1 MLSFLKVHSFPTTY
15 FIDHDGKITF
25 LKVGSFGTDGAF
37 EEKVS
42 TVLSSDFDGTALPTE
57 KAFPFGTVIL
67 FTLAALFVLLILLV
81 IGRWRLFSKAGKPG
95 WHSLIPF
102 LSNYEEFSLCWKGW
116 IGILNLLCIIGAYLD
131 FRSSTPNNLT
141 FLLMAVLLL
150 AAFITSLLESLK
162 LAKAFGK
169 GTGVGVM
176 LLLFHQLSRF
186 CLGVSRAKYA
196 GKETPAPIAE

>member
-1 MLSFLKVHSFPTTY
+1 
-15 FIDHDGKITF
+15 
-25 LKVGSFGTDGAF
+25 
-37 EEKVS
+37 
-42 TVLSSDFDGTALPTE
+42 
-57 KAFPFGTVIL
+57 
-67 FTLAALFVLLILLV
+67 
-81 IGRWRLFSKAGKPG
+81 
-95 WHSLIPF
+95 
-102 LSNYEEFSLCWKGW
+102 
-116 IGILNLLCIIGAYLD
+116 
-131 FRSSTPNNLT
+131 
-141 FLLMAVLLL
+141 MAVLLL